1 MIRRYLIICILITTG
16 CEPSIPDL
24 KDFLLGWEYVTTFKV
39 LPSKQITVLEKQ
51 SEIVEGNNNVF
62 IITTEIR
69 PIFKPGKH
77 LTDLHSS
84 RSILIE
90 LDNDDSIVTPM
101 NLGSSHIY
109 REVLAMSPQ
118 YGTNKLD
125 PTEKITIAKTAL
137 NQWVVDAD
145 LYDVQFE
152 GTVSFTDS
160 TVISSTRKHLYNN
173 NSKVSSHAP

>member
-1 MIRRYLIICILITTG
+1 VIKRYLIICILITTG

-24 KDFLLGWEYVTTFKV
+24 KESLLGWEYVTTFKV
-39 LPSKQITVLEKQ
+39 LPSKQITVFEKR

-62 IITTEIR
+62 IITLEVR

-77 LTDLHSS
+77 LTDLHSY

-90 LDNDDSIVTPM
+90 LSNKDSVVTPM
-101 NLGSSHIY
+101 NLGRSHIY

-118 YGTNKLD
+118 YGTNNLD
-125 PTEKITIAKTAL
+125 PSEKIRIASTGL
-137 NQWVVDAD
+137 NRWAIDAD

-160 TVISSTRKHLYNN
+160 TVISKTRKHMYD
-173 NSKVSSHAP
+173 